1 MDDCCW
7 SSRIQLCLLTMASQ
21 KQRDELPKTLVT
33 MQMEMIGMTFEDAM
47 NTPEWWRVYSI
58 TTEQEEEFKKK
69 ALPLIKKVLRC
80 NKTVAEKTLSWFL
93 LDLGLRKED
102 K

>member
-1 MDDCCW
+1 
-7 SSRIQLCLLTMASQ
+7 MASQ

-33 MQMEMIGMTFEDAM
+33 MQMEIIGLTFKDAM

-80 NKTVAEKTLSWFL
+80 NKSAAEKTLQWFL
-93 LDLGLRKED
+93 FDLGLRVED
-102 K
+102 V